1 MKEKLEQLIEKIT
14 KNSSFVEKIMEN
26 KMLFSAIVLCF
37 LLIICCLIFLLT
49 PSEETHKEIKNP
61 VVKVEN
67 LLLPDEPSVS
77 QDYFIMSPRKKI
89 WDTEEKEKWFH
100 EPDTKTLDQLYKS
113 NDILI
118 QNILE
123 EAP

>member
-1 MKEKLEQLIEKIT
+1 MTVLWTVRAATGFPQKANPLPST
-14 KNSSFVEKIMEN
+14 K
-26 KMLFSAIVLCF
+26 
-37 LLIICCLIFLLT
+37 
-49 PSEETHKEIKNP
+49 IKNP